1 MLPLTPFDGHT
12 KRFTRDMLDPAQGAM
27 VDWFFPDFFRKKTDD
42 ELRAER
48 ERPPLRDADYIA
60 RNPDPPRRYAPYFLP
75 RERYRAVARG
85 PDGDD
90 GGTMSREMLAYRNP
104 GTDCALDIWDCATL
118 APDDLPAG
126 LQSAYP
132 GPGPRMLLIVWHAAD
147 AELPEIAVGARE
159 QEGIIA
165 FEVPYRVEEMS
176 IERVLD
182 LRHPETQE
190 WFHEYFLHYWGMRVF
205 EHEAYPLPRSFS
217 EMLPVLMDPT
227 LGGNETT
234 KAIGEWLVGQGVGAL
249 IYPSAR
255 SNAAVHLQDGAL
267 ESAFGWCLLDLRE
280 LRPLA
285 TEAIHVGD
293 PWDLSERTAF
303 PLYTIAGGPNHG
315 SWWVQGPQEHLERS
329 VKEPFRQRLAAAGA
343 G

>member
-12 KRFTRDMLDPAQGAM
+12 KHFTRDTLNAAERAI
-27 VDWFFPDFFRKKTDD
+27 VDWFFPELFRTKTDD
-42 ELRAER
+42 ELRAEQ
-48 ERPPLRDADYIA
+48 ERSPLKDADYIA
-60 RNPDPPRRYAPYFLP
+60 RLSDPPRRYAPYVLP

-104 GTDCALDIWDCATL
+104 RTDCALDVWDCATL
-118 APDDLPAG
+118 APDDLPAEIR
-126 LQSAYP
+126 LAYP
-132 GPGPRMLLIVWHAAD
+132 GPGHRMLLVVWHAAH
-147 AELPEIAVGARE
+147 AELPEIAADARE
-159 QEGIIA
+159 HEGIIA
-165 FEVPYRVEEMS
+165 FEVPYRVEDTS

-182 LRHPETQE
+182 LRLPATQE
-190 WFHEYFLHYWGMRVF
+190 AFHGFFLDHWGLHLTERGRHSRPHTF
-205 EHEAYPLPRSFS
+205 P

-234 KAIGEWLVGQGVGAL
+234 KAIGEWLVGAGVGAL

-255 SNAAVHLQDGAL
+255 SNAAVHLRDGAL

-280 LRPLA
+280 LRPLI
-285 TEAIHVGD
+285 TDVVHLGD
-293 PWDLSERTAF
+293 PWELSERTAF

-315 SWWVQGPQEHLERS
+315 SWWVQGPQEHLDRS
-329 VKEPFRQRLAAAGA
+329 VKEPFRQRLAALGA
-343 G
+343 D